1 MVSSDSIHGL
11 GVLDIIWMSRRY
23 TEVDWEIISN
33 ARGTS
38 VDDLRRRGRGVEI
51 DLSRLLQGE
60 ALQGSPQGTECL

>member
-23 TEVDWEIISN
+23 TEVDWEIIYN

-60 ALQGSPQGTECL
+60 ALQGSPKGTECL